1 MVGLLRGIIK
11 RPTEMKNGNFACASS
26 ITRDGPDFGVWVSSF
41 FYISRAENDR
51 AYN

>member
-1 MVGLLRGIIK
+1 MVGLQRGIIK

-26 ITRDGPDFGVWVSSF
+26 ITRDGPDFGAWVGSF
-41 FYISRAENDR
+41 FYICSWENSQ